1 MSLFTIWLQGTVR
14 ANRVINCCGFHGREV
29 GLLAGLDLPLV
40 PVQHQYLVTKS
51 VPEVQALEREIPVL
65 RHLEGSFYLRQE
77 RDGLLIGP
85 YESQGAM
92 VQMETWARQGVP
104 PAFGKE
110 LYPGDLERLGPH
122 LEAAMEAFPCFS
134 RAEIQSVVNGPIT
147 YTPDILPMVGPSLL
161 HNMWLAVG
169 FGYGVV
175 HGGGVGQ
182 FLADWI
188 CEVSFVNIFVDLD
201 QVSGESQIDSSQIS
215 LDQILTENI
224 SSGISTDPIISDQP
238 NSA

>member
-1 MSLFTIWLQGTVR
+1 MAIAKGARLRGARMEQNCAVTGLQPRPDGGWDVVTEKGTVT
-14 ANRVINCCGFHGREV
+14 ANRVINCSGFHGRDV

-51 VPEVQALEREIPVL
+51 VPEVQALHKEIPVL

-85 YESQGAM
+85 YESQSAM
-92 VQMETWARQGVP
+92 VQMEDWTRAGVP

-110 LYPGDLERLGPH
+110 LYPGDLDRLGPH
-122 LEAAMEAFPCFS
+122 LEAAMETFPCFA

-161 HNMWLAVG
+161 PNMWLAVG

-188 CEVSFVNIFVDLD
+188 C
-201 QVSGESQIDSSQIS
+201 QVTSLLSQHSSS
-215 LDQILTENI
+215 LFYHFRARLHT
-224 SSGISTDPIISDQP
+224 S
-238 NSA
+238 